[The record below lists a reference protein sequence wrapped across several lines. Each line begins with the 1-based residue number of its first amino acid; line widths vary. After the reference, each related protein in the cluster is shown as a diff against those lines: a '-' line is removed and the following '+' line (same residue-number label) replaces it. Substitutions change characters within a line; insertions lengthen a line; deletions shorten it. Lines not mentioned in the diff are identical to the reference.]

1 MKFLFEVHIQD
12 GYSAEAYADVW
23 VRASRLIQQAPGAL
37 GTELHRKIGDDRV
50 LIAIAHWASKA
61 ERDAMEAQP
70 RETIQQIIQEAASF
84 VDIRVIGEFEDPE
97 WVVPSQAPVS

>member
-1 MKFLFEVHIQD
+1 MKFLFEVHIRE

-23 VRASRLIQQAPGAL
+23 LRASELIQQANGAR

-61 ERDAMEAQP
+61 HRDAMEARPQEIIK
-70 RETIQQIIQEAASF
+70 RIIQEAAPF
-84 VDIRVIGEFEDPE
+84 VDINVIGEFEDPE
-97 WVVPSQAPVS
+97 WVVIPE